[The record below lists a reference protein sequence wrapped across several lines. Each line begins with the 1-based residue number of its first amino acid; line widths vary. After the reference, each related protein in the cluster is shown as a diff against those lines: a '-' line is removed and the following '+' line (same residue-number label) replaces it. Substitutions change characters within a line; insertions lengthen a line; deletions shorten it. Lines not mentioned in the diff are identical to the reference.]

1 MECNAIFISNA
12 LILLLIAANVK
23 GETTAIGGFRWKL
36 LPNAA
41 RSPIICKT
49 KVRPFE
55 QNIPTGDRNLSKAAT
70 RQKPAA
76 KATKTVANGNGHKAS
91 NKVDAGEFQEVE
103 NAKAEYIAR
112 RASQLEAIKK
122 TDKKLLREML
132 YQMVLGRRFEEKC
145 AEVYRMGKIGGFCH
159 LYIGQ
164 EAIGVGSMMAIEPT
178 DMVITSYRDH
188 VQAMIKGMSPESVM
202 AELYGKEGGCVKGK
216 GGSMHMFSKEL
227 EFYGG
232 HGIVGGQIGVG
243 TGMAYAAKYKG
254 TGQVV
259 LCFFG
264 EAAVNQGIFHESLNM
279 AQLWKLPCI
288 YICENNQYGMGT
300 SQARAMSTRNIA
312 KKADAFEMANEFVD
326 GMDVMAVR
334 GATLRAIERAR
345 KDGSPTL
352 LEVRAYRY
360 MGHSMSDPGN
370 YRTRDEILKYQERDP
385 IVLFKDSLKESKILT
400 DKDFEKIEQE
410 AIDAVD
416 RAVKFSDESPY
427 PSESELL
434 TDVLA

>member
-1 MECNAIFISNA
+1 M
-12 LILLLIAANVK
+12 
-23 GETTAIGGFRWKL
+23 
-36 LPNAA
+36 P
-41 RSPIICKT
+41 
-49 KVRPFE
+49 
-55 QNIPTGDRNLSKAAT
+55 KAAT
-70 RQKPAA
+70 RQRSAA
-76 KATKTVANGNGHKAS
+76 KNSKTSSNGTGKTLETISKEH
-91 NKVDAGEFQEVE
+91 EFTDFIEVE
-103 NAKAEYIAR
+103 QAKAEFNAR
-112 RASQLEAIKK
+112 RASQLESIKK

-164 EAIGVGSMMAIEPT
+164 EAIGVGTIMATEPS

-188 VQAMIKGMSPESVM
+188 MQAMVKGMSPESVM
-202 AELYGKEGGCVKGK
+202 AELYGKAGGCVGGK

-243 TGMAYAAKYKG
+243 TGMAYASKYRN

-300 SQARAMSTRNIA
+300 SQERAMSASSIA

-334 GATLRAIERAR
+334 EATLRAIERAR
-345 KDGSPTL
+345 NDSEPTL
-352 LEVRAYRY
+352 LEIRAYRF

-370 YRTRDEILKYQERDP
+370 YRTREEIAKYQERDP
-385 IVLFKDSLKESKILT
+385 IILFKESLKAAKVFD

-410 AIDAVD
+410 AVEAVG
-416 RAVKFSDESPY
+416 RAVQFADDSPF
-427 PSESELL
+427 PDESELM
-434 TDVLA
+434 THVFA

>member
-1 MECNAIFISNA
+1 MPKA
-12 LILLLIAANVK
+12 VTK
-23 GETTAIGGFRWKL
+23 
-36 LPNAA
+36 
-41 RSPIICKT
+41 KT
-49 KVRPFE
+49 
-55 QNIPTGDRNLSKAAT
+55 AAT
-70 RQKPAA
+70 AKTNNGTKSAKVAAKPASKNGRTEEIDIVELA
-76 KATKTVANGNGHKAS
+76 KR
-91 NKVDAGEFQEVE
+91 
-103 NAKAEYIAR
+103 EYLKR
-112 RASQLEAIKK
+112 RKSQLESIKK

-132 YQMVLGRRFEEKC
+132 YQMVLGRVFEEKS

-164 EAIGVGSMMAIEPT
+164 EAIAVGSMMALKPT
-178 DMVITSYRDH
+178 DMVLTSYRDH
-188 VQAMIKGMSPESVM
+188 VQAMVKGISPEAVM
-202 AELYGKEGGCVKGK
+202 AELYGKIGGCVKGK
-216 GGSMHMFSKEL
+216 GGSMHMFSKEH

-254 TGQVV
+254 TDQVT

-279 AQLWKLPCI
+279 AQLWKLPII

-300 SQARAMSTRNIA
+300 SQDRAMSTRNIA

-334 GATLRAIERAR
+334 DATLRAIDRAR
-345 KDGSPTL
+345 NKSLPTL

-370 YRTRDEILKYQERDP
+370 YRTREEIAKYQERDP
-385 IVLFKDSLKESKILT
+385 IVLFKDSLKEAKVLA
-400 DKDFEKIEQE
+400 DKDFDEIQQKAVE
-410 AIDAVD
+410 ATE
-416 RAVKFSDESPY
+416 RALKFADESPL
-427 PSESELL
+427 PDLSELL
-434 TDVLA
+434 TDVYA

>member
-1 MECNAIFISNA
+1 M
-12 LILLLIAANVK
+12 
-23 GETTAIGGFRWKL
+23 
-36 LPNAA
+36 P
-41 RSPIICKT
+41 KT
-49 KVRPFE
+49 
-55 QNIPTGDRNLSKAAT
+55 AT
-70 RQKPAA
+70 REKDI
-76 KATKTVANGNGHKAS
+76 KATAETSTNGGGVTDF
-91 NKVDAGEFQEVE
+91 VDVE
-103 NAKAEYIAR
+103 LAITEYKKR
-112 RASQLEAIKK
+112 RKSQIESIKK

-164 EAIGVGSMMAIEPT
+164 EAIGVGSMMALEKT
-178 DMVITSYRDH
+178 DMVITAYRDH
-188 VQAMIKGMSPESVM
+188 VQAMIKGMTPESVM
-202 AELYGKEGGCVKGK
+202 AELYGKATGCVGGK

-243 TGMAYAAKYKG
+243 TGLAYAAKYKNS
-254 TGQVV
+254 GQVT

-279 AQLWKLPCI
+279 AQLWKLPVI

-300 SQARAMSTRNIA
+300 SQKRAMSIASIA
-312 KKADAFEMANEFVD
+312 KKGEAYDMANEFVD

-334 GATLRAIERAR
+334 DATLRAIERAR
-345 KDGSPTL
+345 KESLPTL
-352 LEVRAYRY
+352 LEIRAYRF

-385 IVLFKDSLKESKILT
+385 IVLFKDSLKEAKVLS
-400 DKDFEKIEQE
+400 DKDFDEIEQE
-410 AIDAVD
+410 AVAAVE
-416 RAVKFSDESPY
+416 RAVKFADESPL
-427 PSESELL
+427 PDESELM
-434 TDVLA
+434 THVYA

>member
-1 MECNAIFISNA
+1 MFTLPRTATSRKQEPPAKS
-12 LILLLIAANVK
+12 LSANN
-23 GETTAIGGFRWKL
+23 R
-36 LPNAA
+36 
-41 RSPIICKT
+41 
-49 KVRPFE
+49 
-55 QNIPTGDRNLSKAAT
+55 
-70 RQKPAA
+70 KPAA
-76 KATKTVANGNGHKAS
+76 KAEATLRTPDIHV
-91 NKVDAGEFQEVE
+91 VE
-103 NAKAEYIAR
+103 RMKAEYQQR
-112 RASQLEAIKK
+112 RRSQLESIKK

-132 YQMVLGRRFEEKC
+132 YQMVLGRHFEEKC

-164 EAIGVGSMMAIEPT
+164 EAIAVGAMLALKRE

-188 VQAMIKGMSPESVM
+188 VQAMVKGMTPESVM

-216 GGSMHMFSKEL
+216 GGSMHMFSAEH
-227 EFYGG
+227 EFFGG

-254 TGQVV
+254 TGQVT

-279 AQLWKLPCI
+279 AQLWKLPI
-288 YICENNQYGMGT
+288 VYICENNQYGMGT
-300 SQARAMSTRNIA
+300 SQDRAMSTRNIA

-334 GATLRAIERAR
+334 EAAIRAIDRAR
-345 KDGSPTL
+345 ENSLPTL
-352 LEVRAYRY
+352 LEVRAYRF

-370 YRTRDEILKYQERDP
+370 YRTREEIAKYQERDP
-385 IVLFKDSLKESKILT
+385 IVLFKDSLKEAKILT
-400 DKDFEKIEQE
+400 EKDFAQIEQE
-410 AIDAVD
+410 AVDATE
-416 RAVKFSDESPY
+416 RALKFADESPL
-427 PSESELL
+427 PDESELM

>member
-1 MECNAIFISNA
+1 MANCSVL
-12 LILLLIAANVK
+12 LILASEYLEEGILAK
-23 GETTAIGGFRWKL
+23 TSTAR
-36 LPNAA
+36 
-41 RSPIICKT
+41 
-49 KVRPFE
+49 
-55 QNIPTGDRNLSKAAT
+55 
-70 RQKPAA
+70 KPAS
-76 KATKTVANGNGHKAS
+76 KTVASTNGTSASSTNGRTDLK
-91 NKVDAGEFQEVE
+91 KVAEMMH
-103 NAKAEYIAR
+103 AEYAKR
-112 RASQLEAIKK
+112 HKSQIESIKK

-164 EAIGVGSMMAIEPT
+164 EAIGVGSMMALEPK

-188 VQAMIKGMSPESVM
+188 VQAIIKGITPEAVM

-216 GGSMHMFSKEL
+216 GGSMHMFSKEH

-243 TGMAYAAKYKG
+243 TGMAYAAKYKES
-254 TGQVV
+254 GQVAM
-259 LCFFG
+259 CFFG

-300 SQARAMSTRNIA
+300 SQERAMSSRNIA
-312 KKADAFEMANEFVD
+312 KKADSYEMANEFVD

-334 GATLRAIERAR
+334 DATLRAINRAR
-345 KDGSPTL
+345 EESLPTL
-352 LEVRAYRY
+352 LEIRAYRY

-370 YRTRDEILKYQERDP
+370 YRTREEIAKFQERDP
-385 IVLFKDSLKESKILT
+385 IVLFKDSLKAAKVLT
-400 DKDFEKIEQE
+400 DKDFEQIEK
-410 AIDAVD
+410 DAV
-416 RAVKFSDESPY
+416 AATGAALKFAEESPF
-427 PSESELL
+427 PQESELY
-434 TDVLA
+434 TDVYA

>member
-1 MECNAIFISNA
+1 
-12 LILLLIAANVK
+12 
-23 GETTAIGGFRWKL
+23 
-36 LPNAA
+36 LP
-41 RSPIICKT
+41 
-49 KVRPFE
+49 
-55 QNIPTGDRNLSKAAT
+55 KAAT
-70 RQKPAA
+70 RQKPEAKKAKPSNNGGGQKPDNVAKEA
-76 KATKTVANGNGHKAS
+76 KAAPADKS
-91 NKVDAGEFQEVE
+91 LDFVDVDQAH
-103 NAKAEYIAR
+103 AEYLER
-112 RASQLEAIKK
+112 RTSQLAAIKK
-122 TDKKLLREML
+122 VDKETLRAML

-164 EAIGVGSMMAIEPT
+164 EAIGVGTIMSLSRE

-188 VQAMIKGMSPESVM
+188 VQAMIKGMTPESVM

-254 TGQVV
+254 SGQVV

-300 SQARAMSTRNIA
+300 SQKRAMSSRSIA
-312 KKADAFEMANEFVD
+312 RKAEAFEMANEFVD

-334 GATLRAIERAR
+334 GATQRAIERAR
-345 KDGSPTL
+345 NESLPTL
-352 LEVRAYRY
+352 LEIRAYRY

-370 YRTRDEILKYQERDP
+370 YRTRDEIAKYQQRDP
-385 IVLFKDSLKESKILT
+385 IVLFKDSLKEAKVLT
-400 DKDFEKIEQE
+400 DKDFAEIEKQAVE
-410 AIDAVD
+410 ATA
-416 RAVKFSDESPY
+416 RAVIFADESPL
-427 PSESELL
+427 PDESELL
-434 TDVLA
+434 TDVFA